1 MRPFCRANFKIKIFV
16 DLSSASCGQEEEQKE
31 QNLRPKQTNNFSW
44 DTRTTKG
51 RSEPRIFI
59 RKNIIFS
66 CFFVFFSGRETV
78 KSWME
83 MFQFKVSLNVF
94 PSFRSGTQYLI
105 FIYVNNNKGGTKT
118 SFETEFY
125 RNWVSQK
132 FRLDCLKIVWCS
144 HERVHRNF
152 QNISV
157 LPFVFQRNP
166 NLLLLSR
173 RKSPISKI
181 INLHV
186 LKVLTNTGIIFSQ
199 WSQTFNDQ
207 WYLL

>member
-1 MRPFCRANFKIKIFV
+1 MLISPLPVV
-16 DLSSASCGQEEEQKE
+16 DKRRSKRSRTCGQNKQITFHGTPELQSGGVNQEYSEEYY
-31 QNLRPKQTNNFSW
+31 FSL
-44 DTRTTKG
+44 D
-51 RSEPRIFI
+51 FL
-59 RKNIIFS
+59 
-66 CFFVFFSGRETV
+66 VFFSGRDIV

-157 LPFVFQRNP
+157 LPFVFRRNP

-173 RKSPISKI
+173 RTVQSVK
-181 INLHV
+181 L
-186 LKVLTNTGIIFSQ
+186 
-199 WSQTFNDQ
+199 
-207 WYLL
+207 

>member
-1 MRPFCRANFKIKIFV
+1 MICIFRGTSAELILRSGYLLISPLLVV
-16 DLSSASCGQEEEQKE
+16 DKRRSKRSRTCGQ
-31 QNLRPKQTNNFSW
+31 NKQITFHGTPELQSGGVNQEYLFGRILFSVV
-44 DTRTTKG
+44 
-51 RSEPRIFI
+51 
-59 RKNIIFS
+59 
-66 CFFVFFSGRETV
+66 FFVFFSGRETV

-157 LPFVFQRNP
+157 LPFVF
-166 NLLLLSR
+166 
-173 RKSPISKI
+173 
-181 INLHV
+181 
-186 LKVLTNTGIIFSQ
+186 
-199 WSQTFNDQ
+199 
-207 WYLL
+207 